1 MTVQED
7 KKVGAL
13 FLDEQYMKVVQ
24 FLPYFPPHTWGV
36 ENIAQNIA
44 KNLIKYTD
52 TDVLII
58 TSDIWQKE
66 RWYHKYTENWY
77 EVIAVPAFNI
87 IPHFPCYKFRTR
99 WYRKAMKDLKKYN
112 PDVIHT
118 HTRFFLQTFHGW
130 LWAKIY
136 HKRWIHTEHGS
147 WHVKWVW
154 WIKEFIAR
162 IYDQTLW
169 RIVFWCADKI
179 VSINKI
185 NLNFITKFAKKSKCE
200 VIYNWIEDYKIEKI
214 KNELWMVRM
223 IYIWRLS
230 SLKWVDILLKAIN
243 ELKKEWVHN
252 FKLDII
258 WDWEEYENLSNYIQ
272 KNKLDNVKL
281 LWKKSH
287 DEIISNI
294 LPNTDILINPSHQE
308 WLPTTV
314 LEWLISKCV
323 VVATDVWWTSE
334 ISDKWDLILVKA
346 GDVEELR
353 KWIERALRDCEKLAW
368 ESYAELKE
376 NFSWERN
383 VKEYFRI
390 YENII

>member
-1 MTVQED
+1 
-7 KKVGAL
+7 
-13 FLDEQYMKVVQ
+13 MKVVQ

-36 ENIAQNIA
+36 ENVAQNIA

-52 TDVLII
+52 AQILII

-66 RWYHKYTENWY
+66 RWYHKYSENGY
-77 EVIAVPAFNI
+77 EVICIPAFNI
-87 IPHFPCYKFRTR
+87 VPHFPCYKFWTR
-99 WYRKAMKDLKKYN
+99 GYRKAMKELKKYN

-118 HTRFFLQTFHGW
+118 HTRFFLQTFHWW
-130 LWAKIY
+130 LWAKFY
-136 HKRWIHTEHGS
+136 HKKWIHTEHGS
-147 WHVKWVW
+147 WHVKWIW

-169 RIVFWCADKI
+169 RLVFWCADKI

-185 NLNFITKFAKKSKCE
+185 NLNFITKFTKKFKCE
-200 VIYNWIEDYKIEKI
+200 VIYNWIEDYQIQKV
-214 KNELWMVRM
+214 KNESWIVRLV
-223 IYIWRLS
+223 YIWRLS
-230 SLKWVDILLKAIN
+230 PLKWVDILLKAIN
-243 ELKKEWVHN
+243 ELKKGWIHN

-258 WDWEEYENLSNYIQ
+258 WDGEEYDNLNGYI
-272 KNKLDNVKL
+272 KENKLDNVKL
-281 LWKKSH
+281 LWKKNH
-287 DEIISNI
+287 DEIINKI

-346 GDVEELR
+346 GDVGNLR
-353 KWIERALRDCEKLAW
+353 KWIENALRDYEKLVW
-368 ESYAELKE
+368 ESYEELKE
-376 NFSWERN
+376 KFSWERN

-390 YENII
+390 YND

>member
-1 MTVQED
+1 M
-7 KKVGAL
+7 GAL
-13 FLDEQYMKVVQ
+13 YLNERYMKVAE
-24 FLPYFPPHTWGV
+24 FLPYFPPHTWGL
-36 ENIAQNIA
+36 ENVAQNIA

-52 TDVLII
+52 VQMLII

-66 RWYHKYTENWY
+66 RWYQKYSENGY
-77 EVIAVPAFNI
+77 EVICIPAFNI
-87 IPHFPCYKFRTR
+87 IPHFPCYKFWTR
-99 WYRKAMKDLKKYN
+99 GYRKAMKELKKYN

-118 HTRFFLQTFHGW
+118 HTRFFLQTFHWW
-130 LWAKIY
+130 LWAKLH
-136 HKRWIHTEHGS
+136 HKKWVHTEHGS
-147 WHVKWVW
+147 WYVKWIW

-169 RIVFWCADKI
+169 RLVFWGADKI

-200 VIYNWIEDYKIEKI
+200 VIYNWIEDYKIEKVKDDLGI
-214 KNELWMVRM
+214 VRLV
-223 IYIWRLS
+223 YIGRLS
-230 SLKWVDILLKAIN
+230 PLKWVDILLKAIN
-243 ELKKEWVHN
+243 ELKKGWINN

-258 WDWEEYENLSNYIQ
+258 WDGEEYENLSSYI
-272 KNKLDNVKL
+272 KENKLDNAKL

-287 DEIISNI
+287 DEIISKI

-334 ISDKWDLILVKA
+334 ISDRWDLILVKA
-346 GDVEELR
+346 GSIEELR
-353 KWIERALRDCEKLAW
+353 KWIETALKDYEKLSW
-368 ESYAELKE
+368 ESYEDLKE
-376 NFSWERN
+376 KFSWGRN

-390 YENII
+390 YDK